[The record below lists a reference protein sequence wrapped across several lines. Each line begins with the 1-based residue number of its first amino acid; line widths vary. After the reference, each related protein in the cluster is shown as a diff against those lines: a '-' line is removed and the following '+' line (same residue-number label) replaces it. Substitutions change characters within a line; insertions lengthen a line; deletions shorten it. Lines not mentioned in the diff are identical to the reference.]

1 MEVYDVYMSIGWA
14 CRPAH
19 QLRIN
24 GLRDEAFPLDWQKDY
39 SLDTVIHLFE
49 TDFVDF
55 FKNIKEEGIGDEN
68 SRRVIDIDNH
78 IISLHHFPRMLSIEE
93 GQKSFLE
100 TMKRRYRNQKERLQ
114 NAKKILLLSNR
125 LDNIESLENF
135 LIRFSNM
142 FPDKEIRLLNIRD
155 ECELAP
161 GEIKETN
168 KSINKNLEI
177 VYYKVNDSC
186 DEDGKEYDW
195 KGNAR
200 AWNEVLK
207 SYGNPRVYNIIQE
220 YKTIGKPIIIFGAG
234 QMCRTMLNVFKKY
247 GFRPDGIAVSELKGN
262 PKEIEGVSVKEID
275 SIDKDSTILISLKNN
290 KDASEIKSQL
300 IVKGYKRISL
310 LENAFL
316 MR

>member
-1 MEVYDVYMSIGWA
+1 MSIGWA

-55 FKNIKEEGIGDEN
+55 FKNIK
-68 SRRVIDIDNH
+68 
-78 IISLHHFPRMLSIEE
+78 EE

-155 ECELAP
+155 EWELAP

-220 YKTIGKPIIIFGAG
+220 YKSIGKPIIIFGAG
-234 QMCRTMLNVFKKY
+234 QMCRTMINVFKKY

-310 LENAFL
+310 VENAFL